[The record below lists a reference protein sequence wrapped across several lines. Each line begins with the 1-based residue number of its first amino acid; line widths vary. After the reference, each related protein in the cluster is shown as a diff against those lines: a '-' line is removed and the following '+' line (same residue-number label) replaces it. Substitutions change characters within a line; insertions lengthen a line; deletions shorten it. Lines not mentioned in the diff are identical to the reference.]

1 MHTKMKVNFVVMH
14 FTHVSGHNG
23 AQSNKLKLKFRKKN
37 SFFFFFNMVLDYFVL
52 PYNCR
57 ECGLF

>member
-23 AQSNKLKLKFRKKN
+23 AQSNKLKLKFRKRN
-37 SFFFFFNMVLDYFVL
+37 SFFFFKY
-52 PYNCR
+52 
-57 ECGLF
+57 GLRLFCFAFLAMNVGCFK